1 MNEIAEHPVNFI
13 FMRVHTLKTRWTMK
27 KTGKAAYVSE
37 RDLQITMNNLRG
49 KNSIRNRAVLLSSH
63 FMGLRAKEMA
73 SLKIGDVY
81 DFKNEILRDTI
92 RLLAAYTKG
101 NKYREVFLLD
111 STARKIMLEY
121 ILSRPDVAPDA
132 PLFLSQKLTPFTA
145 NTIQR
150 MIGNLY
156 KSAGINGTSHSGRRS
171 FATRLIRRN
180 VDIYSVQQLMGHSSI
195 TTTQEYFV
203 SDPML
208 LKDQV
213 IKLSQ

>member
-1 MNEIAEHPVNFI
+1 
-13 FMRVHTLKTRWTMK
+13 MK

-37 RDLQITMNNLRG
+37 QDLQITMNNLKG
-49 KNSIRNRAVLLSSH
+49 KNSVRNKTILLSSH

-121 ILSRPDVAPDA
+121 ILSRPDAAPDA

-150 MIGNLY
+150 MIGKLY
-156 KSAGINGTSHSGRRS
+156 KNAGINGTSHSGRRS

-195 TTTQEYFV
+195 ATTQEYFV
-203 SDPML
+203 SDPIL
-208 LKDQV
+208 LKEQV

>member
-1 MNEIAEHPVNFI
+1 
-13 FMRVHTLKTRWTMK
+13 MK
-27 KTGKAAYVSE
+27 KTGKAPYVSE
-37 RDLQITMNNLRG
+37 QDLQITMNNLRG
-49 KNSIRNRAVLLSSH
+49 KNSVRNRTILLASH

-111 STARKIMLEY
+111 SASRKIMMEY
-121 ILSRPDVAPDA
+121 IFSRPDATPEA

-145 NTIQR
+145 NTMQR

>member
-1 MNEIAEHPVNFI
+1 
-13 FMRVHTLKTRWTMK
+13 MK

-37 RDLQITMNNLRG
+37 QELQITMNNLRG
-49 KNSIRNRAVLLSSH
+49 KNSLRNKSILLVSH

-73 SLKIGDVY
+73 LLKIGDLY
-81 DFKNEILRDTI
+81 DFQNKILKDTI

-111 STARKIMLEY
+111 SNARKILLEY
-121 ILSRPDVAPDA
+121 ILARPDAAPNA

-145 NTIQR
+145 NTMQR

-156 KSAGINGTSHSGRRS
+156 KAAGINGTSHSGRRS

-180 VDIYSVQQLMGHSSI
+180 VDIYSVQQLMGHSNIS
-195 TTTQEYFV
+195 TTQEYFV